1 MSTKS
6 ELVKLGVQEFA
17 DRFRPELI
25 PLATRF
31 SYFSATPLSEEDVRD
46 YLQEPIAAVPPGLR
60 ALLGAIGIFLVPYL
74 QKVGSHAGEMVVFE
88 PPAERA
94 QVWSAGVFGESEAS
108 LVLAIRDRDV
118 ADYHYSFYR
127 AVAEAAVRALP
138 SSHQDRFIKVLR
150 DEVRGGVH
158 GEVDEE
164 SWRAK
169 IQLIRK
175 QPDAKSD
182 SKIFRSYAKL
192 AFADTL
198 TLYLHGICCD
208 IDVDTGP
215 RQLPSRYVRKRLE
228 LLREMYPPPSGYAV
242 FPEELNDKDKE

>member
-6 ELVKLGVQEFA
+6 ELAKLGVQEFA
-17 DRFRPELI
+17 DRFRSELI
-25 PLATRF
+25 PLDNRF

-46 YLQEPIAAVPPGLR
+46 YLQEPIAAVPPGLPPQ
-60 ALLGAIGIFLVPYL
+60 LGRIGIFLVPYM
-74 QKVGSHAGEMVVFE
+74 QKEGARGVETVSFE
-88 PPAERA
+88 APPEKS
-94 QVWSAGVFGESEAS
+94 QVWSAAVFGEKEAS

-127 AVAEAAVRALP
+127 AIAEATVRTLP
-138 SSHQDRFIKVLR
+138 QPYEERFAKLLR

-169 IQLIRK
+169 VQLIRK
-175 QPDAKSD
+175 QPDAKPD
-182 SKIFRSYAKL
+182 SKMFRSYAKL
-192 AFADTL
+192 AFADSL

-228 LLREMYPPPSGYAV
+228 LLRELYPPPSGYAV
-242 FPEELNDKDKE
+242 FPEELND

>member
-1 MSTKS
+1 MSSKS

-17 DRFRPELI
+17 DRFRGELI
-25 PLATRF
+25 PLDNRF
-31 SYFSATPLSEEDVRD
+31 SYFSATPLSEDDVRD
-46 YLQEPIAAVPPGLR
+46 YLQEPIAAVPPGLL
-60 ALLGAIGIFLVPYL
+60 AQLGHIGIFLVPYI
-74 QKVGSHAGEMVVFE
+74 QREGSRGAETVSFEAPPEKV
-88 PPAERA
+88 
-94 QVWSAGVFGESEAS
+94 QVWSAAVFGEKDAS

-127 AVAEAAVRALP
+127 AIAEAAVRSLP
-138 SSHQDRFIKVLR
+138 PAHEERFIRVLR

-169 IQLIRK
+169 MQLIRK
-175 QPDAKSD
+175 QPDAKPE
-182 SKIFRSYAKL
+182 SKIFRGYARL

-228 LLREMYPPPSGYAV
+228 LLRELYPPPSGYAV
-242 FPEELNDKDKE
+242 FPEELND